1 MAYSADTFVADE
13 QPTTAK
19 WNKLWSNDAS
29 FNDGTGIAAG
39 AISSTHLV
47 QNFFRG
53 RAQANTTDSSPTG
66 LTVQFGWGFIVGDA
80 TAKIEETVTFPTA
93 FSSVPIYIGA
103 TVLGARATASGTP
116 DTLDDFDTEYGE
128 TVSIFASDVSATSFL
143 VNMNK
148 ITGNTFANTF
158 NSGYSWMAIGT
169 V

>member
-1 MAYSADTFVADE
+1 MAYSPDTFVADE

-29 FNDGTGIAAG
+29 FNDGTGIDAG
-39 AISSTHLV
+39 VILSTHLTEP
-47 QNFFRG
+47 FFRG
-53 RAQANTTDSSPTG
+53 RAQANTTNSAPTG

-93 FSSVPIYIGA
+93 FSAAPIYIGA

-116 DTLDDFDTEYGE
+116 DTIDDFDTEYGE
-128 TVSIFASDVSATSFL
+128 TVTIFPSDVTSTNFL
-143 VNMNK
+143 INLNK
-148 ITGNTFANTF
+148 ISGNTFANTF